1 MVARGKDC
9 FPLHDAVGRFLLT
22 KRQQSFSFV
31 RNKNNFTHSTSKTSI
46 RNIKSYSR
54 PACSDLPVLTV
65 AIPSTGITGV
75 IMLIEYLAI
84 LIYVAIAVA
93 FALFAV
99 VASALLGQRKPTALK
114 QAPYEC
120 GVTSFGSSFRRIP
133 IKYYIIAM
141 LFLLFDIEV
150 VFLYPWAVVFK
161 EFKTFAF
168 ISMAV
173 FVGILVIAYIYIW
186 KKGAL
191 EWE

>member
-1 MVARGKDC
+1 
-9 FPLHDAVGRFLLT
+9 
-22 KRQQSFSFV
+22 
-31 RNKNNFTHSTSKTSI
+31 
-46 RNIKSYSR
+46 
-54 PACSDLPVLTV
+54 
-65 AIPSTGITGV
+65 
-75 IMLIEYLAI
+75 MLIEYLAI

-93 FALFAV
+93 FALFAI

-114 QAPYEC
+114 KAPYEC
-120 GVTSFGSSFRRIP
+120 GMTPFGSSFHRIP

-161 EFKTFAF
+161 QFKVFAF
-168 ISMAV
+168 VSMVV
-173 FVGILVIAYIYIW
+173 FIGILLVAYIYIW

>member
-1 MVARGKDC
+1 MSNFKKRNFSSIFIKFFLTNKQRSCSLCSYKKFFTNRG
-9 FPLHDAVGRFLLT
+9 L
-22 KRQQSFSFV
+22 
-31 RNKNNFTHSTSKTSI
+31 
-46 RNIKSYSR
+46 
-54 PACSDLPVLTV
+54 
-65 AIPSTGITGV
+65 
-75 IMLIEYLAI
+75 IMLIEYLPI
-84 LIYVAIAVA
+84 LIYVAIAIV
-93 FALFAV
+93 FALFAI

-120 GVTSFGSSFRRIP
+120 GMTTIGSSFRRIP

-161 EFKTFAF
+161 QLRVLAF
-168 ISMAV
+168 VSMAV
-173 FVGILVIAYIYIW
+173 FIGILLIAYIYIW